1 MIVKCIKNP
10 DVFKIQDE
18 LTNAVYYG
26 CNQEWYQ
33 TKWQR
38 RSGCGPTTST
48 TILQY
53 LYATRKNSA
62 PLLLTKGACL
72 QCMEEVW
79 KYVTPGP
86 QGISSTQK
94 FCKGLDAYARA
105 KSLRLQTDVLDI
117 PRYRSKRPPFS
128 ETLAFL
134 DNALKNDLPIA
145 FLNLHNG
152 QEPILDSWHWV
163 TIISVE
169 YASDASKAFVGI
181 LDEGMRKNIDFS
193 MWFHTTLWGGGLVV
207 FDML

>member
-10 DVFKIQDE
+10 DAFKIQDE
-18 LTNAVYYG
+18 QTDAVYYG
-26 CNQEWYQ
+26 CNQEWYP

-62 PLLLTKGACL
+62 PSPLTKGACL
-72 QCMEEVW
+72 QCMEDVW

-94 FCKGLDAYARA
+94 LCKGLGAYAHA
-105 KSLRLQTDVLDI
+105 KSLHLRTDALDI
-117 PRYRSKRPPFS
+117 PRFRNKRPPFS

-134 DNALKNDLPIA
+134 DKALENDLPVA

-152 QEPILDSWHWV
+152 QEPILDPWHWV
-163 TIISVE
+163 TIISME
-169 YASDASKAFVGI
+169 YQPDHSKAFVGI
-181 LDEGMRKNIDFS
+181 LDEGLRKYIDFS
-193 MWFHTTLWGGGLVV
+193 VWFHTTLWGGGLVA
-207 FDML
+207 FDIL